1 MHTFSQLHENLC
13 AWLVTSQDSNG
24 RVRDRV
30 HGNRGTYA
38 EGWAALAL
46 GLLAQP
52 SLDCTR
58 AFDNALAH
66 SARQPLSS
74 EFDSLAQQLLLRAAP
89 DRLSH
94 SQRGLLESRPMG
106 NPGGLV
112 SNNWVILRGLT
123 WGLRYAQSRSP
134 EHLAETL
141 KAMQPLQRQLP
152 SGLFPDSPYGQATPV
167 CYHAKICACLALL
180 TRLCPPETWEPFV
193 EPFRLGLDA
202 LQWLVS
208 PQGQLVPYGRSR
220 NSLFAYASASLAL
233 AVGAGFFSKPRYY
246 EAAQALARHMVGYQ
260 RGDGHIP
267 AVLNDQEWLREDWD
281 VYINNPDYNA
291 YAAGC
296 LGLIAQLAT
305 PPAPARPE
313 PEEPYR
319 DLGPLWVWR
328 QPDAYWAASTTG
340 EFAPEGTP
348 FFSDHR
354 YAALQ
359 PLLYDNGARLQEFAT
374 PYCWDGRDQTRGC
387 LSDPRFHP
395 WTPFCIA
402 GSRFFWTPFAERVDI
417 RPLHDE
423 EGSLEGFCL
432 ELTAK
437 PMCLRPLTAW
447 ERAWHR
453 RGGKVPQ
460 YRCSTLN
467 TRLTA
472 QLSLR
477 ARPVQISKSAQLSDP
492 HRCLRNA
499 EKVWQL

>member
-1 MHTFSQLHENLC
+1 MPFARLHENLC
-13 AWLVTSQDSNG
+13 SWLVSSRDGDG
-24 RVRDRV
+24 RLRDRV
-30 HGNRGTYA
+30 HGHRGSYA
-38 EGWAALAL
+38 EGWSALAL
-46 GLLAQP
+46 GLLPNP
-52 SLDCTR
+52 SSDCNR
-58 AFDNALAH
+58 AFDSALAH
-66 SARQPLSS
+66 SARQPVSS
-74 EFDSLAQQLLLRAAP
+74 EFDSLAQQLLLEAAP
-89 DRLSH
+89 GRLSP
-94 SQRGLLESRPMG
+94 SQKGLLDSRPKG
-106 NPGGLV
+106 NPAGLV

-123 WGLRYAQSRSP
+123 WGLRYARSRNP

-141 KAMQPLQRQLP
+141 KAMQPLKRQLP

-193 EPFRLGLDA
+193 KPLRLGLDA

-208 PQGQLVPYGRSR
+208 PQGRLVPYGRSR

-233 AVGAGFFSKPRYY
+233 AVGAGFFSNPRYL
-246 EAAQALARHMVGYQ
+246 ESAKALAQHLLLYQ

-267 AVLNDQEWLREDWD
+267 AVLNDREWLREDWD

-313 PEEPYR
+313 PDEPYR
-319 DLGPLWVWR
+319 DLGPIWIWR
-328 QPDAYWAASTTG
+328 QSGAYWAVSTTG

-359 PLLYDNGARLQEFAT
+359 PLLYDNGVLLQEFAT
-374 PYCWDGRDQTRGC
+374 PYCWDGRDHTRTC

-395 WTPFCIA
+395 WTPFCIER
-402 GSRFFWTPFAERVDI
+402 SRLFWTPFAQQVSI
-417 RPLHDE
+417 QPMHNDE
-423 EGSLEGFCL
+423 GDLESVTFEL
-432 ELTAK
+432 EAS
-437 PMCLRPLTAW
+437 PMHLRPLAGW
-447 ERAWHR
+447 ERALHR
-453 RGGKVPQ
+453 MNGRVPQ

-477 ARPVQISKSAQLSDP
+477 THPVHIRKSAWLSER
-492 HRCLRNA
+492 HRRLSNA
-499 EKVWQL
+499 EKEWQL